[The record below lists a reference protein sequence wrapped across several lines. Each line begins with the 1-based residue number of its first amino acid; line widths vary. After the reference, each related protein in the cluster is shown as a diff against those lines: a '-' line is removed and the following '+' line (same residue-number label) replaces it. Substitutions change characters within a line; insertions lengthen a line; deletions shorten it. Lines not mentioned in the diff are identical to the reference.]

1 MGAGLHEPEVTAF
14 KRPVLQYSGSL
25 LKKTTLRAGNPDP
38 IYEVVLFTSFP
49 EKKMTEHFL

>member
-49 EKKMTEHFL
+49 EKND